1 MRHIRQARGLGGG
14 IICPPL
20 ASGAK
25 VVFFFFEIA
34 VQLNTGSY
42 WFLNYEW
49 CLMLYRPCL
58 LWTDFPV

>member
-34 VQLNTGSY
+34 VQLNTGS
-42 WFLNYEW
+42 
-49 CLMLYRPCL
+49 
-58 LWTDFPV
+58 